1 MLKKI
6 LPWVVAALL
15 LFFIIRNPQGAAT
28 TGKHIGSWIASAAGA
43 IANFFTS
50 LVR

>member
-1 MLKKI
+1 MLKKL
-6 LPWVVAALL
+6 LPWVVVALV

-28 TGKHIGSWIASAAGA
+28 TGRHLGSGIASAAGA
-43 IANFFTS
+43 VANFFTS